1 MDLTSGEFDLLLV
14 FVERPERVLSRDQLM
29 DLVRG
34 RDATA
39 FDRSIDVLV
48 SRLRRKIERDSK
60 APEFIK
66 TVRSAGY
73 QFTPVVERS

>member
-1 MDLTSGEFDLLLV
+1 
-14 FVERPERVLSRDQLM
+14 
-29 DLVRG
+29 
-34 RDATA
+34 
-39 FDRSIDVLV
+39 VLV
-48 SRLRRKIERDSK
+48 SRLRRKIERDSG